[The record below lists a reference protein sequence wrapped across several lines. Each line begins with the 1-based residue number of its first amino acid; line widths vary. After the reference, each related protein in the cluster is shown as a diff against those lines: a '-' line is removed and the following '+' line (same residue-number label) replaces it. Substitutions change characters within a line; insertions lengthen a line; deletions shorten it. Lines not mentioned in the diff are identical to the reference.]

1 MIYYARYK
9 NEKVVKDW
17 KKSDCKKDY
26 KGMKVIVCCRL
37 YKNQIPPSK

>member
-26 KGMKVIVCCRL
+26 K
-37 YKNQIPPSK
+37 YESKCVL